1 MSRFTH
7 RRRRQGLAWPGALTS
22 LLALLL
28 GACAQPEKPA
38 VAEVAEQA
46 QFLPCEA
53 QFEQLFPQRLPFYSY
68 AGFVAAARSF
78 PGFAAAGSAELRRQ
92 EMAAFLANIAHESDS
107 LQAVREY
114 NRANYDHYCSVERG
128 QRCAPGQQYYG
139 RGPIQL
145 SWNYQYLAAGQ
156 ALGEDLWAD
165 PDRVAREPKLAW
177 QTAIWYWMSQPGP
190 ATIPA
195 HQAMVAGAG
204 FGASIRAI
212 NGALECDKPADSP
225 AAQQIARRIDFYRRA
240 AALFKVPPGP
250 RLSC

>member
-1 MSRFTH
+1 MSRSTHCRHGRVFT
-7 RRRRQGLAWPGALTS
+7 LPL

-28 GACAQPEKPA
+28 GACAQPH
-38 VAEVAEQA
+38 VAAKTETAEAAGEGQ
-46 QFLPCEA
+46 QFLPSEA

-78 PGFAAAGSAELRRQ
+78 SGFAAQGPAELRRQ

-107 LQAVREY
+107 LKAVREY
-114 NRANYDHYCSVERG
+114 NQANYDHYCSLAEGRS
-128 QRCAPGQQYYG
+128 CAPGQQYYG

-156 ALGEDLWAD
+156 ALGEDLWAE

-190 ATIPA
+190 ASVPA

-212 NGALECDKPADSP
+212 NGALECDQAADS
-225 AAQQIARRIDFYRRA
+225 AAARQIARRIDFYRRA
-240 AALFKVPPGP
+240 AALFNVPPGP
-250 RLSC
+250 RLGC